1 METTNSKP
9 RHIHRAYIIK
19 QINFSKLAHRKTEL
33 LSKFSEANLKQ
44 SIELLGTKES
54 RPRICSLLYSV
65 EQSRQAIGVWKER
78 EKTTEKSKET
88 IPMIHNTQKS
98 QGVFLAIILNPHL

>member
-44 SIELLGTKES
+44 SIELLGTQES
-54 RPRICSLLYSV
+54 RR
-65 EQSRQAIGVWKER
+65 
-78 EKTTEKSKET
+78 
-88 IPMIHNTQKS
+88 
-98 QGVFLAIILNPHL
+98 